1 MKISFPVMPSFNFL
15 TSTYDLNFLLD
26 LGIEERFWALVVA
39 PRYEMIH
46 WLNKVI
52 ECSIHECSLND
63 KDNDLSYYLIHL
75 GPFCTGQ
82 LCMFHLFLDMLLQWK
97 YIED

>member
-1 MKISFPVMPSFNFL
+1 MKCHLFIFFIGDCFL
-15 TSTYDLNFLLD
+15 YDKVD
-26 LGIEERFWALVVA
+26 VIKLVVA
-39 PRYEMIH
+39 PRCEMIH

-75 GPFCTGQ
+75 GPFCIGQ
-82 LCMFHLFLDMLLQWK
+82 LCPFQLFS
-97 YIED
+97 

>member
-1 MKISFPVMPSFNFL
+1 M
-15 TSTYDLNFLLD
+15 
-26 LGIEERFWALVVA
+26 VA

-46 WLNKVI
+46 YLNKLI
-52 ECSIHECSLND
+52 ECSIHECSLNG

-82 LCMFHLFLDMLLQWK
+82 LCMFQLFP
-97 YIED
+97 

>member
-1 MKISFPVMPSFNFL
+1 MSSSYLLQGDCFL
-15 TSTYDLNFLLD
+15 YDKVD
-26 LGIEERFWALVVA
+26 VIRLVVA
-39 PRYEMIH
+39 PCCEMIH

-52 ECSIHECSLND
+52 KCSIHECSLNG

-82 LCMFHLFLDMLLQWK
+82 LCMFQLFT
-97 YIED
+97 